1 MELTF
6 AGGAYETF
14 SKNLNAQECVN
25 FFTHIDQEGG
35 VSVLSLRATPGLKEW
50 CDTGEYAEV
59 RGTHGFGKIL
69 YAVVGKYVYR
79 VDSDGNSMVCTGTLE
94 TVSGVV
100 SIDHNTT
107 QVMIVDGVFGYIV
120 TETTVTKITDEGFCK
135 DSSDNTYTPK
145 MVTYQD
151 GYFIVSAEGTNIQF
165 YSTLDDGTSWDSTEN
180 FTAEAYPD
188 NTVAVFSDHR
198 DVFVFGGKVLE
209 PFYNSGGDPVFV
221 RKPGTIQEVG
231 LGARFSV
238 AQLDNS
244 LFFLT
249 DKYQVARLQG
259 YSPKAISNRAV
270 EYQIAKYS
278 NKSEA
283 IGMGINIEGN
293 SFYTLTFPSDDATWC
308 FNAAT
313 GVWNQL
319 MSFPSPYDHKWRGN
333 CYAHFN
339 DKHIIGDYKNG
350 KLYEWDFDTYKENSN
365 LIRRVRTAKAVKED
379 GKTLFHHQLEIFLE
393 AGVGVITG
401 QGSDPQAM
409 LQWSD
414 DGGHTW
420 SSEVW
425 RSAGKIGAKNWRAV
439 WNRLGS
445 SRQRNYRLIV
455 TDPVKWVITGANLE
469 VELGAS

>member
-1 MELTF
+1 MKLDF

-25 FFTHIDQEGG
+25 FFTHVDQEGG
-35 VSVLSLRATPGLKEW
+35 TSVLSLRATPGLKQW
-50 CDTGEYAEV
+50 CDLQDGEA
-59 RGTHGFGKIL
+59 RGVHAFNTHL
-69 YAVVGKYVYR
+69 YEVVGKYVYQINK
-79 VDSDGNSMVCTGTLE
+79 SGSSTLCTGTLGTSSG
-94 TVSGVV
+94 TVSMD
-100 SIDHNTT
+100 SNKT
-107 QVMIVDGVFGYIV
+107 QVMIVDGSSGYIV
-120 TETTVTKITDEGFCK
+120 TGTTVTQITDEGFCK
-135 DSSDNTYTPK
+135 DSSDNTYAPK
-145 MVTYQD
+145 TVTYQD
-151 GYFIVSAEGTNIQF
+151 GYFIVSARDTNIQF
-165 YSTLDDGTSWDSTEN
+165 YSALDDGTSWDSTEN

-198 DVFVFGGKVLE
+198 DVFVFGESVLE
-209 PFYNSGGDPVFV
+209 PFYNTGASPVFQ

-249 DKYQVARLQG
+249 DDYQVVRLEG
-259 YSPKAISNRAV
+259 YSPKAVSNRAV
-270 EYQIAKYS
+270 EYQIAQYS

-293 SFYTLTFPSDDATWC
+293 SFYILTFPSDDATWV

-333 CYAHFN
+333 CYVHFN
-339 DKHIIGDYKNG
+339 DKHIIGDYDNG
-350 KLYEWDFDTYKENSN
+350 KLYEWDFDTYKEDSN
-365 LIRRVRTAKAVKED
+365 LIRRVRTIKAIKEG
-379 GKTLFHHQLEIFLE
+379 GKTLFHHQLEIFFE
-393 AGVGVITG
+393 AGVGLITG

-425 RSAGKIGAKNWRAV
+425 RSVGKIGAKNWRAV
-439 WNRLGS
+439 WNRLGR
-445 SRQRNYRLIV
+445 SRQRNPRLIV
-455 TDPVKWVITGANLE
+455 TDPVKWVITDANLE
-469 VELGAS
+469 ATLGTS